1 MRADSA
7 GPPIDPPATGIAYGP
22 VHQSDGSDGQVDT
35 DVVLGDR
42 PPDRGEL
49 RIKEKRTWRT
59 WQLVAVALLA
69 ALLGMWI
76 NGSTGGASETSAGS
90 RESKLP
96 PASKSAGSPSSA
108 SSSST
113 STSAPG
119 SSSTTTTTGSGA
131 VTTTTTAA
139 GGAPTPAAGPNTVLI
154 PATQLTGNWTS
165 PAFNIAGG
173 TWNIGWAFQ
182 CSPVP
187 ISTPSFAVFV
197 VNNGASP
204 GPTPAVSSSAPQGQS
219 VTPQTSTGS
228 QQIVVQAPAGCRWVV
243 KVTGYSG

>member
-7 GPPIDPPATGIAYGP
+7 GPPIAPPATGIAYGP

-42 PPDRGEL
+42 PPDRGKL

-131 VTTTTTAA
+131 VTT
-139 GGAPTPAAGPNTVLI
+139 
-154 PATQLTGNWTS
+154 
-165 PAFNIAGG
+165 
-173 TWNIGWAFQ
+173 
-182 CSPVP
+182 
-187 ISTPSFAVFV
+187 
-197 VNNGASP
+197 
-204 GPTPAVSSSAPQGQS
+204 
-219 VTPQTSTGS
+219 
-228 QQIVVQAPAGCRWVV
+228 
-243 KVTGYSG
+243 